1 LHSYVSW
8 SVFALVPIAL
18 LVTFVPISANG
29 IGVREGLV
37 VLLLVQAHV
46 ALSTAT
52 ALDTLQRGERHH
64 VGQDGCDQFRDT
76 SAYTPARRDAGF
88 RFRVMAMGLLPTLAF
103 SDPHRDPHRARRG
116 QIPLDRI
123 ASIRLPVSSGWTST
137 DVRGQP

>member
-52 ALDTLQRGERHH
+52 ALSLFVDLQLLPFAVLGGGVYLVEHRRRRGSGRGDSRRLARCARHP
-64 VGQDGCDQFRDT
+64 
-76 SAYTPARRDAGF
+76 PAR
-88 RFRVMAMGLLPTLAF
+88 
-103 SDPHRDPHRARRG
+103 
-116 QIPLDRI
+116 
-123 ASIRLPVSSGWTST
+123 
-137 DVRGQP
+137 